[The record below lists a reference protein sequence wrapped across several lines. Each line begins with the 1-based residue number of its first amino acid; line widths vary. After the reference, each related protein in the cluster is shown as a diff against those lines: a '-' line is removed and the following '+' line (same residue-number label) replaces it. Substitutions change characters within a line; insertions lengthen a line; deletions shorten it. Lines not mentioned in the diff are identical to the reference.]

1 MTYLKRFPILLSDF
15 RNNRCLLFLHFEAAN
30 RIHLEYVCS
39 IDPKHMHILVFLL
52 GLLRKPTVVDL
63 DHELP
68 IVQGLRDKGEETRL
82 PTDG

>member
-1 MTYLKRFPILLSDF
+1 
-15 RNNRCLLFLHFEAAN
+15 
-30 RIHLEYVCS
+30 
-39 IDPKHMHILVFLL
+39 MHILVFLL

-82 PTDG
+82 PADR